1 MNREEGMMAPPEN
14 VISSAVEVVSFSE
27 SLHDQSDD
35 KRVTNMSSNTKA
47 DEKIISHHDPSP
59 KNSSMSEVGV
69 AAKRILEAVP
79 GYTSSDWMQKHND
92 LSVRQPHIDPIQTYS
107 TFAIPPSFEYSTSL
121 SYPYA
126 YRQYLPDTTPPIF
139 QNTPLRRGKWTIEE
153 ETYANA
159 IIEAF
164 EKGALQGCEN
174 GCTLRAYLSRKLH
187 CQPMRI
193 SKKYA
198 GKSIGKQVFLS
209 RLNAPPGRRI
219 LCSDST
225 EKLKHLEFQFHMSL
239 VQESSSASGTQPIYG
254 NGNGLTP
261 FSLER
266 HPDMHQQLR
275 GFDNS
280 TKNNSNVA
288 SLSGLDPKCF
298 PSSNSNQ
305 SVGHINSNPANKQ
318 ILNNLQMVAE
328 SFSNAS
334 KMHMDLYNAL
344 KQAQSSY
351 FASIMPPD
359 TESKMDDQT
368 AALESANANLSISK
382 PIESNDDLI
391 KNLNSGQAQENWI
404 NETMALIPSLDPTKH
419 DTGRS
424 TPTYTSKS
432 FDDLHQFIG
441 KGLPVCESENDK
453 NSRSKFTPEKLI
465 GPASKAANNLMR
477 DLSQT
482 TLIHHPMANFA
493 EGLNLNSAGGY
504 VPTNF
509 ISDADEYA
517 YFAKQS
523 AIEASKHSAY
533 HLPPM
538 TNFPMTSSSTN
549 QEATQ
554 NIIQNSTLNS
564 DLHQNEPMTFRNIN
578 MNHIGKPRQQKERMT
593 ETHRVSPLS
602 GESSFLMNS
611 HIVSGSER
619 SSSDFGTEHSSS
631 SRINVS
637 GVTSSDDTCSDDTS
651 DEGNMAKQHLVANNK
666 NGKRSVENAE
676 TQMNRKK
683 MMKCQ

>member
-1 MNREEGMMAPPEN
+1 
-14 VISSAVEVVSFSE
+14 
-27 SLHDQSDD
+27 
-35 KRVTNMSSNTKA
+35 
-47 DEKIISHHDPSP
+47 
-59 KNSSMSEVGV
+59 
-69 AAKRILEAVP
+69 
-79 GYTSSDWMQKHND
+79 
-92 LSVRQPHIDPIQTYS
+92 
-107 TFAIPPSFEYSTSL
+107 
-121 SYPYA
+121 
-126 YRQYLPDTTPPIF
+126 
-139 QNTPLRRGKWTIEE
+139 
-153 ETYANA
+153 
-159 IIEAF
+159 
-164 EKGALQGCEN
+164 
-174 GCTLRAYLSRKLH
+174 
-187 CQPMRI
+187 MRI

-209 RLNAPPGRRI
+209 RLNAPSGRRI

-254 NGNGLTP
+254 NGNGLNP
-261 FSLER
+261 FSLEQT
-266 HPDMHQQLR
+266 PDMQQQQQLR

-288 SLSGLDPKCF
+288 SLSVLDPNCF

-305 SVGHINSNPANKQ
+305 SVVGHINANPANKQ

-351 FASIMPPD
+351 FASTMPPD
-359 TESKMDDQT
+359 AESKMDDQT
-368 AALESANANLSISK
+368 TALQSANANLSISK
-382 PIESNDDLI
+382 PVESNQDLI

-453 NSRSKFTPEKLI
+453 NSRSKFTPEKLMI

-482 TLIHHPMANFA
+482 TFNHHPMSNFA
-493 EGLNLNSAGGY
+493 EGPNLTSAGAGGY

-517 YFAKQS
+517 YLAKES

-538 TNFPMTSSSTN
+538 TNFPVTSLSSTN

-564 DLHQNEPMTFRNIN
+564 DLHQKEPMTFRNIN
-578 MNHIGKPRQQKERMT
+578 KNHHIGKPRPKKERMMT

-611 HIVSGSER
+611 HMVSGSER

-631 SRINVS
+631 SSRINVS
-637 GVTSSDDTCSDDTS
+637 GAVTSSDDTCSDSTS
-651 DEGNMAKQHLVANNK
+651 DEGNMAKQHLVANK

-683 MMKCQ
+683 KVMKCQ